1 MTKVLE
7 ITKNF
12 LRTFFSSTP
21 HLSQNFLTLL
31 KLCYEIL
38 LEEEGQSKSHL
49 GLGYSEVALQKF
61 ASFFVL
67 RFVCPAII
75 SPVKYGLVKELSGYA
90 TSLLINISKIIQTLS
105 NQQEFQEGSY
115 MIASNEMIRDCAPK
129 MMVFLT
135 KITS

>member
-1 MTKVLE
+1 MAKVIE

-12 LRTFFSSTP
+12 LKIFFSSTP

-38 LEEEGQSKSHL
+38 LEEEGQNKSHL

-67 RFVCPAII
+67 RFVCPALT
-75 SPVKYGLVKELSGYA
+75 SPVKYGLIKELSGH
-90 TSLLINISKIIQTLS
+90 TTTLLINVSKIIQTLS

-115 MIASNEMIRDCAPK
+115 MIASNDLIRDCAPK